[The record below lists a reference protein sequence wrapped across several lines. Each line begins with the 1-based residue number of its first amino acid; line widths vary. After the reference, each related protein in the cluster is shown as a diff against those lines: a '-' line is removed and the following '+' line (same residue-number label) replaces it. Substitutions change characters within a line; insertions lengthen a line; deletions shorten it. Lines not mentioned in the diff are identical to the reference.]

1 MGTDLGACVVLAAG
15 KGTRMKSEISKALHA
30 IGGRS
35 LLGHATS
42 LAKNAGFART
52 VVVLGPGMEDAA
64 EEVSKWDAEAAIAI
78 QQHQNGTADAVAS
91 ARAALSGAEGRIA
104 VLFVDTPLVTT
115 ETLDDLA
122 GSLQTDGA
130 DVAVLGFEPVDPKGY
145 GRLILDDDG
154 HVAAIREEKDATDE
168 ERKITLCNSGVMVFS
183 SAELMFSLIDS
194 MDNNNAQGEF
204 YLTDAV
210 ELALDRGLKTSV
222 RVCPEEEVLGINTR
236 EHLAQAEAVL
246 QRRLRSAAMQ
256 GGVTLIDPDTV
267 FLAMDTT
274 FGHDVLVEPN
284 VFFGSGVSVGNK
296 VTVRAFSHLE
306 GATLRDGSVV
316 GPYARLRPDAD
327 IGEGAKIG
335 NFVEVKKATIGQGA
349 KVNHLSYVGDAEV
362 GPRAN
367 IGAGTITCN
376 YDGFSKHLTEIGEGA
391 FIGSNSALVA
401 PVKIGSGAYVGSGS
415 VITRHVADGALALSR
430 AGQVEKE
437 GWAERFEAMNQKRR
451 EKAKT

>member
-42 LAKNAGFART
+42 LANSAGFGKT
-52 VVVLGPGMEDAA
+52 VVVLGPGMENAA
-64 EEVSKWDAEAAIAI
+64 EEVSNWDADAAIAI
-78 QQHQNGTADAVAS
+78 QQHQNGTADAVSS
-91 ARAALSGAEGRIA
+91 AREALDGVQGRIA
-104 VLFVDTPLVTT
+104 VLFVDTPLVT
-115 ETLDDLA
+115 EDTLNDLA
-122 GSLQTDGA
+122 SSLDSDGA
-130 DVAVLGFEPVDPKGY
+130 DIAVLGFEPANPAGY
-145 GRLILDDDG
+145 GRLLRDG
-154 HVAAIREEKDATDE
+154 DGFVSAIREEKDATDE
-168 ERKITLCNSGVMVFS
+168 ERQIRLCNSGVMVFS
-183 SAELMFSLIDS
+183 SGELMFSLINS

-210 ELALDRGLKTSV
+210 ELALDRGLRTSV

-236 EHLAQAEAVL
+236 EHLSQAEAIL
-246 QRRLRSAAMQ
+246 QGRLRSAAMRN
-256 GGVTLIDPDTV
+256 GVTLIDPDTV
-267 FLAMDTT
+267 FLSMDTT
-274 FGHDVLVEPN
+274 FGHDVVVEPN
-284 VFFGSGVSVGNK
+284 VFFGNGVSVDSN

-306 GATLRDGSVV
+306 GVTLRNGSTV
-316 GPYARLRPDAD
+316 GPFARLRPGAD

-335 NFVEVKKATIGQGA
+335 NFVEVKKAAIGQGA
-349 KVNHLSYVGDAEV
+349 KVNHLSYVGDAAV

-376 YDGFSKHLTEIGEGA
+376 YDGFSKHQTEIGEGA

-401 PVKIGSGAYVGSGS
+401 PVRIGDGAYVGSGS

-437 GWAERFEAMNQKRR
+437 GWAARFEAVNQKRR
-451 EKAKT
+451 EKADT

>member
-35 LLGHATS
+35 LLGHATA
-42 LAKNAGFART
+42 LAKNAGFRKT
-52 VVVLGPGMEDAA
+52 VVVLGPGMDDAA
-64 EEVSKWDAEAAIAI
+64 GEVSKWDAAAAIAI
-78 QQHQNGTADAVAS
+78 QERQNGTADAVAS
-91 ARAALSGAEGRIA
+91 AREVLNGAAGRVA
-104 VLFVDTPLVTT
+104 VLFVDTPLVTI
-115 ETLDDLA
+115 ETLDDLTR
-122 GSLQTDGA
+122 SLDTDGA
-130 DVAVLGFEPVDPKGY
+130 DVAVLGFEPADPTGY
-145 GRLILDDDG
+145 GRLIRDSDG
-154 HVAAIREEKDATDE
+154 FVVAIREEKDATDE
-168 ERKITLCNSGVMVFS
+168 ERQIRLCNSGVMVFS

-210 ELALDRGLKTSV
+210 ELALNRGLKTAV
-222 RVCPEEEVLGINTR
+222 RVCPEDEVLGINTR
-236 EHLAQAEAVL
+236 EHLAQAEAIL
-246 QRRLRSAAMQ
+246 QRRLRSAAMK
-256 GGVTLIDPDTV
+256 GGATLIDPDTV
-267 FLAMDTT
+267 FLSMDTT
-274 FGHDVLVEPN
+274 FGQDVVVEPN
-284 VFFGSGVSVGNK
+284 VYFANGVSVGSG

-306 GATLRDGSVV
+306 GVTLRDGSTV
-316 GPYARLRPDAD
+316 GPFARLRPGAD

-335 NFVEVKKATIGQGA
+335 NFVEVKKAAIGQGA

-401 PVKIGSGAYVGSGS
+401 PVRIGSGAYVGSGS
-415 VITRHVADGALALSR
+415 VITRNVSDGALALTR

-437 GWAERFEAMNQKRR
+437 GWAERFEAMNKKRR